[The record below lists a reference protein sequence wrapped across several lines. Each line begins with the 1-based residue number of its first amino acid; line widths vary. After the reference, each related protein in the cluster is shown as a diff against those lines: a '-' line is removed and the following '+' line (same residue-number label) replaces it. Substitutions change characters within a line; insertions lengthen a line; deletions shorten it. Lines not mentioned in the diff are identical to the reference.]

1 MLEENIDMISYFL
14 SVGYHFKDNIKQK
27 KNPKGKIDDN
37 KIDMQLIKHTRK

>member
-27 KNPKGKIDDN
+27 KKS
-37 KIDMQLIKHTRK
+37 